1 MVRHQT
7 LNLAFVGSSPATPAT
22 SKLFSRYRLPTVE
35 RLLAIFI
42 SRVIVAPIL
51 VVLVIFV
58 VLVVL
63 VVFVFREGLQLNLGE
78 ILAEAVR
85 LGASDVH
92 LTAGQ
97 PVFFRVAGELLK
109 FGAALSSAE
118 LATILAELV
127 PSRLVG
133 ELEKNLAV
141 DFSHVDEALR
151 QRFRVNVYYQRK
163 APAVALRLIAQ
174 KIPTLEEIG
183 APKALRKFLTAAQG
197 LILVTGR
204 TGSGKSTT
212 IAAFLNELCK
222 VRPCHLLTLEDPIE
236 FEYDAENSFVSQREL
251 GQDFLN
257 FADAVRTALREMPD
271 VLLIGEIRDAATLHA
286 ALEAS
291 AAGVLVVATLHTKS
305 AAETAMR
312 VETMFPLVQRD
323 AIRDLFADEF
333 SAIISQQL
341 VKINGVRKC
350 AAEVLVANPAARSLI
365 RQGKYVQLPTVML
378 SNAALGM
385 QTMDAALKR
394 LAL

>member
-1 MVRHQT
+1 M
-7 LNLAFVGSSPATPAT
+7 
-22 SKLFSRYRLPTVE
+22 K
-35 RLLAIFI
+35 
-42 SRVIVAPIL
+42 
-51 VVLVIFV
+51 
-58 VLVVL
+58 
-63 VVFVFREGLQLNLGE
+63 E

-85 LGASDVH
+85 RGASDLH
-92 LTAGQ
+92 LTVAQ
-97 PVFFRVAGELLK
+97 PIFLRVAGDFLK
-109 FGAALSSAE
+109 LGESLTPADLKNF
-118 LATILAELV
+118 LAELV
-127 PSRLVG
+127 PPRLVE
-133 ELEKNLAV
+133 ELNSKLAV
-141 DFSHVDEALR
+141 DFSHVEENLSR
-151 QRFRVNVYYQRK
+151 RFRVNVYFQRK
-163 APAVALRLIAQ
+163 VPAVAIRLIAA

-183 APKALRKFLTAAQG
+183 APKVLRNFLQAPQG

-212 IAAFLNELCK
+212 IAAFLNELLK
-222 VRPCHLLTLEDPIE
+222 IRPCHLLTLEDPIE
-236 FEYDAENSFVSQREL
+236 FEYAAEKSFVSQREL

-257 FADAVRTALREMPD
+257 FADAIRTALREMPD
-271 VLLIGEIRDAATLHA
+271 VLLIGEIRDAETMHA

-341 VKINGVRKC
+341 IKTGGGRKC

-378 SNAALGM
+378 SNQQAGM
-385 QTMDAALKR
+385 QTMEMALKR

>member
-1 MVRHQT
+1 M
-7 LNLAFVGSSPATPAT
+7 LSL
-22 SKLFSRYRLPTVE
+22 K
-35 RLLAIFI
+35 
-42 SRVIVAPIL
+42 
-51 VVLVIFV
+51 
-58 VLVVL
+58 
-63 VVFVFREGLQLNLGE
+63 E
-78 ILAEAVR
+78 ILEEAVK

-92 LTAGQ
+92 LTIGQ

-109 FGAALSSAE
+109 FGETLSQTE
-118 LATILAELV
+118 MEKILAELV
-127 PSRLVG
+127 PARLVE
-133 ELEKNLAV
+133 ELNSRLAV
-141 DFSHVDEALR
+141 DFSHVEQKLSR
-151 QRFRVNVYYQRK
+151 RFRVNVYYQRK
-163 APAVALRLIAQ
+163 MPAVAVRLIAA

-183 APKALRKFLTAAQG
+183 APKVLKKFLTAAQG

-212 IAAFLNELCK
+212 IAAFLNELCA

-236 FEYDAENSFVSQREL
+236 FEYAAEKSFVSQREL

-271 VLLIGEIRDAATLHA
+271 VMLIGEIRDAETMHA

-291 AAGVLVVATLHTKS
+291 AAGVLVLATLHTKS

-341 VKINGVRKC
+341 VKAGGVRKC
-350 AAEVLVANPAARSLI
+350 AAEVLTANPAARSLV

-378 SNAALGM
+378 SNAAAGM

-394 LAL
+394 LGL

>member
-1 MVRHQT
+1 MK
-7 LNLAFVGSSPATPAT
+7 LNEILVEA
-22 SKLFSRYRLPTVE
+22 VE
-35 RLLAIFI
+35 R
-42 SRVIVAPIL
+42 
-51 VVLVIFV
+51 
-58 VLVVL
+58 
-63 VVFVFREGLQLNLGE
+63 
-78 ILAEAVR
+78 
-85 LGASDVH
+85 GASDIH
-92 LTAGQ
+92 LTTGQ
-97 PVFFRVAGELLK
+97 QIFLRVAGEFSK
-109 FGAALSSAE
+109 ISAPLSSLE
-118 LATILAELV
+118 VEKILAELV
-127 PSRLVG
+127 PPRLVD
-133 ELEKNLAV
+133 ELNSKLAV
-141 DFSHVDEALR
+141 DFSHVDENLSR
-151 QRFRVNVYYQRK
+151 RFRVNVYFQRK
-163 APAVALRLIAQ
+163 VPAVAIRLIAE
-174 KIPTLEEIG
+174 KIPSLEEIG
-183 APKALRKFLTAAQG
+183 APKVLRNFLTALQG

-236 FEYDAENSFVSQREL
+236 FEYEAKKSFVSQREL

-271 VLLIGEIRDAATLHA
+271 VLLIGEIRDAETMHA

-291 AAGVLVVATLHTKS
+291 AAGVLVLATLHTKS

-333 SAIISQQL
+333 TAIISQQL
-341 VKINGVRKC
+341 VKVGGVRKC

-365 RQGKYVQLPTVML
+365 RQGKYVQLPTVIM

-394 LAL
+394 LGL